1 MVRPQLSKI
10 LIFSKGCWGSKLLN
24 SCLVVSPSN
33 YLWKE
38 YNNFLDSKFIFMIKD
53 FKIFPLILL
62 RQLDLGIYIVGLTAI
77 LCSLQRKNLTFL

>member
-53 FKIFPLILL
+53 FKIFPLILF
-62 RQLDLGIYIVGLTAI
+62 RQLDLGI
-77 LCSLQRKNLTFL
+77 